1 MFYFL
6 LHNPQLTTQQP
17 SKVVPEVTIS
27 ESFKR
32 KLSKRE
38 KKQLKKLQEKT
49 KAAEAAK
56 SAAEKLYNGMFCN
69 CK

>member
-1 MFYFL
+1 MFS

-17 SKVVPEVTIS
+17 NNSKVVPEVTIS

-56 SAAEKLYNGMFCN
+56 SAAEKLYNGMS
-69 CK
+69 